1 MVVAALA
8 RGGGGANVMD
18 DMTLR
23 ACAEIR
29 AFADGISV
37 RGTPHFRYIDFWNGF
52 PEDEKSSLQT
62 MFRVLFGGIGL
73 QKPVAIWSVFAH
85 HHPRP
90 PDDETE
96 LRSDRYVHVAFS
108 GEHHAL
114 DVAGYDLNLVMA
126 PDNVESNVVAYL
138 GFAAIAHEFG
148 LWPLLAGHAPPRP
161 DRKFCVAVVSNP
173 EPGSARGS
181 FLPRLHARR
190 PIHSCGRWMNT
201 TGFLAPRDVALF
213 GDRYYPF
220 LAEYKFMVC
229 FENTRRAHYLTEK
242 LAHAYAAGC
251 VPVYWG
257 APEAPAWL
265 NSNAF
270 LSLEDESDDAVRALI
285 DRMLALDADDDA
297 YAAVFREPLLPGPV
311 PEVMRLDAIRAK
323 VESTLRRAR
332 PDAF

>member
-1 MVVAALA
+1 MF
-8 RGGGGANVMD
+8 
-18 DMTLR
+18 LR
-23 ACAEIR
+23 ACPEIR
-29 AFADGISV
+29 AFADAVSGSGAP
-37 RGTPHFRYIDFWNGF
+37 RLRYIDFWNEF
-52 PEDEKSSLQT
+52 PEDDESSLRT
-62 MFRVLFGGIGL
+62 MFRALFGGIGL
-73 QKPVAIWSVFAH
+73 RKPVAIWSVFAH
-85 HHPRP
+85 HHPLP
-90 PDDETE
+90 PEDDTE

-108 GEHHAL
+108 GEQQTL
-114 DVAGYDLNLVMA
+114 DVTSYDLSLVMA
-126 PDNVESNVVAYL
+126 PDDPRTNVVAYL

-148 LWPLLAGHAPPRP
+148 LWPLLSGHGPPRP

-173 EPGSARGS
+173 EPGTARS
-181 FLPRLHARR
+181 HFLPHLHARR

-201 TGFLAPRDVALF
+201 TGFLAPRDVAVF

-220 LAEYKFMVC
+220 LAQYKFMVC
-229 FENTRRAHYLTEK
+229 FENTRRPHYLTEK

-265 NSNAF
+265 NGKAF
-270 LSLEDESDDAVRALI
+270 LSLEDESEDAVRALI

-297 YAAVFREPLLPGPV
+297 YAAVFREPLLPGPL
-311 PEVMRLDAIRAK
+311 PEVMRFDAIRAK